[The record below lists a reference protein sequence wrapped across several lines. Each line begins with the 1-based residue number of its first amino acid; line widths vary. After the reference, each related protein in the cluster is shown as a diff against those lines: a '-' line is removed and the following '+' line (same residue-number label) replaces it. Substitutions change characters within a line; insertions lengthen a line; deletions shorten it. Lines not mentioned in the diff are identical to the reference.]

1 MIAEDSYTV
10 ESKLFQGIAA
20 KCAVILKMYRAC
32 CPEGAA
38 AGKRNGEKMGK
49 KYSVV
54 ALGSGGMRRVVAYY
68 DTFAEAFAHM
78 DKMSGQ
84 GASVGF
90 HIRYD
95 ILYDGCSFFWT
106 LADAADPEKVCELLD
121 AWDMFDD
128 VSQPE
133 KLESTKAAMDAG
145 VIFANGE
152 VVAILPQE

>member
-1 MIAEDSYTV
+1 ME
-10 ESKLFQGIAA
+10 
-20 KCAVILKMYRAC
+20 
-32 CPEGAA
+32 
-38 AGKRNGEKMGK
+38 K

-54 ALGSGGMRRVVAYY
+54 ALGSGGMRRTVAYY
-68 DTFAEAFAHM
+68 DSFAEAYAQM

-90 HIRYD
+90 HVRYD
-95 ILYDGCSFFWT
+95 ILYDDASFFWT
-106 LADAADPEKVCELLD
+106 LADAVDPEKVCQLLD

-128 VSQPE
+128 VSQTE
-133 KLESTKAAMDAG
+133 KLESTRAAMEAG